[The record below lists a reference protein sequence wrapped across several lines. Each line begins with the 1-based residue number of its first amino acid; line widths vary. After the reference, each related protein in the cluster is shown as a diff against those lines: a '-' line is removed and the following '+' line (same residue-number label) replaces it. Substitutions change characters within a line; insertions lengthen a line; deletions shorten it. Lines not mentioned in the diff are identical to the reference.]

1 MFSCTLSRTIIL
13 KLFMDFY
20 FAFSLY
26 VFLPLN
32 LFPWIFVIITLHV
45 SCFVSRFPRVHIAL
59 CFLNSLSVLVLI
71 CFVNT
76 ILFCFALVVSSFF
89 NLINNPP
96 QNHDTKAMLTLQ

>member
-1 MFSCTLSRTIIL
+1 MHLFRFVDLSIVFVFSCTVSRTIIL

-59 CFLNSLSVLVLI
+59 CFLNSLSVLVALLH
-71 CFVNT
+71 CSVLFRSGVFFV
-76 ILFCFALVVSSFF
+76 F
-89 NLINNPP
+89 
-96 QNHDTKAMLTLQ
+96 